1 MSPRGRP
8 AGGPEGPRLGVGT
21 KLVFSLGDHT
31 VNLALSVCSL
41 VLFFFLTEIAGL
53 RPFLAGLAVWTARI
67 VDAVS
72 DPLMGR
78 ISDRTSW
85 FRDRRRPYFLLGA
98 IPFGVFFSL
107 LWATPFETQTSMFL
121 YYTGIYIGL
130 CLSMTVVSVPYM
142 ALIPEMAVGYDERT
156 SLNAFRAAAAVL
168 GTLVA
173 VGFKDLA
180 EVLGEGSDGFVLA
193 GGVFGLWMVLLWLPV
208 YRVSFEDA
216 TRRNLGSRGFWRG
229 LRDLARHRT
238 YRQLCGLYISARIAV
253 DLIGLAFVFFFTYWL
268 DRKDD
273 FGPALLSLLVVVIL
287 SLPLW
292 LRLARRVDKHR
303 IFVFGVS
310 WWAFLQIGMFGV
322 TPEWPRMVLFAL
334 AGLAGIGYAMADLMP
349 WSMLGEVIDE
359 DELASGERREGI
371 YNGVFT
377 FVRKLGGASA
387 VLLAGVVLEL
397 AGFEGKSAPVQPE
410 GALLAI
416 RMLTTLVPG
425 FFLALAL
432 VQALRYPLGRARHAE
447 ILARIEERTSG
458 L

>member
-1 MSPRGRP
+1 
-8 AGGPEGPRLGVGT
+8 VGT

-31 VNLALSVCSL
+31 VNLSLSVCSL

-107 LWATPFETQTSMFL
+107 VWVTPFETQTSMFL
-121 YYTGIYIGL
+121 YYTGVYIGL

-156 SLNAFRAAAAVL
+156 SLNAYRAAAAVV

-180 EVLGEGSDGFVLA
+180 EVLGEGPEGFVLA
-193 GGVFGLWMVLLWLPV
+193 GGVFGLWMVLLWFPV

-216 TRRNLGSRGFWRG
+216 RRRNVGSRSFWRG
-229 LRDLARHRT
+229 LRDLARHGT
-238 YRQLCGLYISARIAV
+238 YRQLCGIYISARIAV

-268 DRKDD
+268 DRKED

-303 IFVFGVS
+303 IFVFGAS
-310 WWAFLQIGMFGV
+310 WWVLLQIVMFGV
-322 TPEWPRMVLFAL
+322 TPEWSRTAIFAL
-334 AGLAGIGYAMADLMP
+334 AALAGIGYAMADLMP

-397 AGFEGKSAPVQPE
+397 AGFESKSAPVQAE

-416 RMLTTLVPG
+416 RILTTVVPA

-447 ILARIEERTSG
+447 ILARIEERASSG
-458 L
+458 SGQA

>member
-1 MSPRGRP
+1 MRPRERP

-98 IPFGVFFSL
+98 IPFGIFFSL
-107 LWATPFETQTSMFL
+107 LWVTPFETQTSMFL
-121 YYTGIYIGL
+121 YYTGVYIGL

-156 SLNAFRAAAAVL
+156 SLNAYRAAAAVV

-180 EVLGEGSDGFVLA
+180 EVLGEGPEGFVLA

-208 YRVSFEDA
+208 YRVSFEDPR
-216 TRRNLGSRGFWRG
+216 RRNVGSRSFWRG
-229 LRDLARHRT
+229 LRDLARHGT
-238 YRQLCGLYISARIAV
+238 YRKLCGLYISARIAV

-268 DRKDD
+268 GREED
-273 FGPALLSLLVVVIL
+273 FGPALLLMLVVVIL

-310 WWAFLQIGMFGV
+310 WWVLLQIVMFGV
-322 TPEWPRMVLFAL
+322 TPEWPRPAIFVGVA
-334 AGLAGIGYAMADLMP
+334 LAGIGYAMADLMP

-387 VLLAGVVLEL
+387 VLLAGIVLEIS
-397 AGFEGKSAPVQPE
+397 GFEGKSAPVQAE

-416 RMLTTLVPG
+416 RILTTVVPA

-432 VQALRYPLGRARHAE
+432 LQALRYPLGRARHAE
-447 ILARIEERTSG
+447 ILARIEERADS
-458 L
+458 